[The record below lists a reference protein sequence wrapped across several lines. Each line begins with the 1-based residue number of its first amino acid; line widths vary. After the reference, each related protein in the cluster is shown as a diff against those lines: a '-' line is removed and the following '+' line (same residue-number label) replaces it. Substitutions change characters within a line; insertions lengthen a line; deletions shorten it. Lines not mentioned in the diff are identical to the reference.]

1 MRKNIFFAVPLMV
14 AVLISACADSG
25 NNNNNTPPPQS
36 YNITGKIDYAG
47 KTISSAKVCLDVNN
61 NGLADDNAC
70 VDTINGEYTFTSSN
84 NPAYYPL
91 AAFITEDTSA
101 AVNAKITVDNSDY
114 DSILY
119 APRGKTETI
128 SIATTLAKSLMDK
141 DSALSLT
148 DAESTANRIITNNA
162 NNNPATVLTVYNN
175 ALNSANI
182 TNISTSIRG
191 LVNVITDKL
200 NKETNITD
208 NTNITV
214 SQEEVNTAND
224 EISKADEEQPQEPQ
238 EPENPSGKPATPLE
252 KVTEMLAG
260 AEIKNAENPVNLN
273 GYIDKVYNSCVNYD
287 EEKQMCIEYGITEI
301 GIKPDTFG
309 GYTNFNTEMLM
320 TRMQLL
326 SFIIGYEED
335 GWPSDSELD
344 FEVIPSDRT
353 YNNEQVEGY
362 LFTNHLSN
370 KIERQ
375 SSPCNANGVVNGIY
389 YKSIFDIELFN
400 KMRREAQVCY
410 EEKGGNE
417 DPSGEISNSNMILL
431 MNCLAEAAYN
441 NKDNIKIEKW
451 YWTIDTTKIEECSK

>member
-70 VDTINGEYTFTSSN
+70 VDTSNGEYTFTSSN

-141 DSALSLT
+141 DSTLSLNNAET
-148 DAESTANRIITNNA
+148 QAEEIVKKAES
-162 NNNPATVLTVYNN
+162 PATVLTVYNN

-182 TNISTSIRG
+182 TDISTSIRG

-260 AEIKNAENPVNLN
+260 AEIINAENPVNLN
-273 GYIDKVYNSCVNYD
+273 
-287 EEKQMCIEYGITEI
+287 EYVASLNPSQTKIVFN
-301 GIKPDTFG
+301 DNAFG
-309 GYTNFNTEMLM
+309 DFSSNRLM
-320 TRMQLL
+320 TGTQLL
-326 SFIIGYEED
+326 ARLNYKEE
-335 GWPSDSELD
+335 GWPSDSSLK
-344 FEVIPSDRT
+344 FEVFPSNSGYEMANYTSKIGIEEIP
-353 YNNEQVEGY
+353 
-362 LFTNHLSN
+362 TNDNVCS
-370 KIERQ
+370 
-375 SSPCNANGVVNGIY
+375 ANGKINGIY
-389 YKSIFDIELFN
+389 YKSLFDASLYR
-400 KMRREAQVCY
+400 KMQQEAQLCY
-410 EEKGGNE
+410 EEKGGSE

>member
-14 AVLISACADSG
+14 VVLISACADSG

-61 NGLADDNAC
+61 DGLANDNAC

-101 AVNAKITVDNSDY
+101 AVNAKIMVDNNEY

-119 APRGKTETI
+119 APKGKTDTI

-141 DSALSLT
+141 DSALSLNNAET
-148 DAESTANRIITNNA
+148 QAEEIVKKAES
-162 NNNPATVLTVYNN
+162 PATVLTVYNN

-182 TNISTSIRG
+182 TDISTSIRG

-200 NKETNITD
+200 NKETNITN

-238 EPENPSGKPATPLE
+238 EPENPSGEPATPLE

-260 AEIKNAENPVNLN
+260 AEIKNSMANPVNLN
-273 GYIDKVYNSCVNYD
+273 EHVDPLNNEIDKD
-287 EEKQMCIEYGITEI
+287 GALLKL
-301 GIKPDTFG
+301 GIKSDAFG
-309 GYTNFNTEMLM
+309 EYSSNMLM
-320 TRMQLL
+320 TSNQLL
-326 SFIIGYEED
+326 RKINYKEEN
-335 GWPSDSELD
+335 WPSDSPLE
-344 FEVIPSDRT
+344 FEILVTGNVSYGGYYLTNYPSNISIDNIT
-353 YNNEQVEGY
+353 EEPHSDNVCGVNG
-362 LFTNHLSN
+362 
-370 KIERQ
+370 KI
-375 SSPCNANGVVNGIY
+375 NGIY
-389 YKSIFDIELFN
+389 YKSIFDIELLN
-400 KMRREAQVCY
+400 KMQQEALVCY

-417 DPSGEISNSNMILL
+417 DPSGEISNSNMKLL

>member
-1 MRKNIFFAVPLMV
+1 MKIKFLLLPVVIGAFFLMT
-14 AVLISACADSG
+14 ACADSEK
-25 NNNNNTPPPQS
+25 NNSTTPPAQS

-47 KTISSAKVCLDVNN
+47 KTISYAKVCLDVNN
-61 NGLADDNAC
+61 NGLADDTSC
-70 VDTINGEYTFTSSN
+70 IDTADNNYNFTSVD
-84 NPAYYPL
+84 NPASYSL
-91 AAFITEDTSA
+91 VAFIKEANT
-101 AVNAKITVDNSDY
+101 AVNAKIIVDNIEY

-119 APRGKTETI
+119 APRGKTDTI
-128 SIATTLAKSLMDK
+128 SITTTLAKSLMDK
-141 DSALSLT
+141 DSALSLNNAET
-148 DAESTANRIITNNA
+148 QAEEIVKKAES
-162 NNNPATVLTVYNN
+162 PATVLTVYNN

-182 TNISTSIRG
+182 TDISTSIRG

>member
-70 VDTINGEYTFTSSN
+70 VDTSNGEYTFTSSN

-182 TNISTSIRG
+182 TDISTSIRG

-224 EISKADEEQPQEPQ
+224 EISKADEELPQEPQ
-238 EPENPSGKPATPLE
+238 EPENPSGEPATPLE

-273 GYIDKVYNSCVNYD
+273 DYVDTSHTTQTRIVFKDNAFG
-287 EEKQMCIEYGITEI
+287 EYSS
-301 GIKPDTFG
+301 
-309 GYTNFNTEMLM
+309 NTLM
-320 TRMQLL
+320 TGSQLL
-326 SFIIGYEED
+326 ALLDYKEE
-335 GWPSDSELD
+335 GWPSDSSMK
-344 FEVIPSDRT
+344 FEVFPSNSGYAMANYTSKIGIEEIP
-353 YNNEQVEGY
+353 
-362 LFTNHLSN
+362 TNDNVCS
-370 KIERQ
+370 
-375 SSPCNANGVVNGIY
+375 ANGKINGIY
-389 YKSIFDIELFN
+389 YKSLFDASLYR
-400 KMRREAQVCY
+400 KMQQEAMPCY
-410 EEKGGNE
+410 EQNGGIG
-417 DPSGEISNSNMILL
+417 DPSGEISNSDMKIL
-431 MNCLAEAAYN
+431 MGCLAEAAYN
-441 NKDNIKIEKW
+441 NKENIKIEKW
-451 YWTIDTTKIEECSK
+451 YWTIDTTQLDVCKN

>member
-1 MRKNIFFAVPLMV
+1 MRKNIFFAVPLMA

-61 NGLADDNAC
+61 DGLANDTAC

-91 AAFITEDTSA
+91 AAFIIEDTSA

-141 DSALSLT
+141 DSALSLNNAET
-148 DAESTANRIITNNA
+148 QAEEIVKKAES
-162 NNNPATVLTVYNN
+162 PATVLTVYNN
-175 ALNSANI
+175 ALKTSSETI

-252 KVTEMLAG
+252 KVTKMLAG

-273 GYIDKVYNSCVNYD
+273 
-287 EEKQMCIEYGITEI
+287 EYVDTSS
-301 GIKPDTFG
+301 KPSQTRIVFKDNAFG
-309 GYTNFNTEMLM
+309 DFSSNILM
-320 TRMQLL
+320 TGSQLL
-326 SFIIGYEED
+326 SFLNYKEE
-335 GWPSDSELD
+335 GWPSDSSLK
-344 FEVIPSDRT
+344 FEVFPSNSGYAMANYTSKIGIEEIPTDDNVCS
-353 YNNEQVEGY
+353 
-362 LFTNHLSN
+362 
-370 KIERQ
+370 
-375 SSPCNANGVVNGIY
+375 ANGKINGIY
-389 YKSIFDIELFN
+389 YKSLFDASLYR
-400 KMRREAQVCY
+400 KMQQEAQLCY
-410 EEKGGNE
+410 EEKGGSE
-417 DPSGEISNSNMILL
+417 DPSGEISNDSMKLL

-451 YWTIDTTKIEECSK
+451 YWTIDTTQLDVCKN

>member
-70 VDTINGEYTFTSSN
+70 VDTSNGEYTFTSSN

-141 DSALSLT
+141 DSALSLNNAEIQAEEIVKK
-148 DAESTANRIITNNA
+148 AES
-162 NNNPATVLTVYNN
+162 PATVLTVYNN

-182 TNISTSIRG
+182 TDISTSIRG

-224 EISKADEEQPQEPQ
+224 EISKADEELPQEPQ
-238 EPENPSGKPATPLE
+238 EPENPSGEPATPLE

-273 GYIDKVYNSCVNYD
+273 DYVDTSHTTQTRIVFKDNAFG
-287 EEKQMCIEYGITEI
+287 EYSS
-301 GIKPDTFG
+301 
-309 GYTNFNTEMLM
+309 NTLM
-320 TRMQLL
+320 TGSQLL
-326 SFIIGYEED
+326 ALLDYKEE
-335 GWPSDSELD
+335 GWPSDSSMK
-344 FEVIPSDRT
+344 FEVFPSNSGYAMANYTSKIGIEEIP
-353 YNNEQVEGY
+353 
-362 LFTNHLSN
+362 TNDNVCS
-370 KIERQ
+370 
-375 SSPCNANGVVNGIY
+375 ANGKINGIY
-389 YKSIFDIELFN
+389 YKSLFDASLYR
-400 KMRREAQVCY
+400 KMQQEAMPCY
-410 EEKGGNE
+410 EQNGGIG
-417 DPSGEISNSNMILL
+417 DPSGEISNSDMKIL
-431 MNCLAEAAYN
+431 MGCLAEAAYN
-441 NKDNIKIEKW
+441 NKENIKIEKW
-451 YWTIDTTKIEECSK
+451 YWTIDTTQLDVCKN

>member
-70 VDTINGEYTFTSSN
+70 VDTSNGEYTFTSSN

-141 DSALSLT
+141 DSTLSLNNAET
-148 DAESTANRIITNNA
+148 QAEEIVKKAES
-162 NNNPATVLTVYNN
+162 PATVLTVYNN

-182 TNISTSIRG
+182 TDISTSIRG

-273 GYIDKVYNSCVNYD
+273 
-287 EEKQMCIEYGITEI
+287 EYVASLNPSQTEI
-301 GIKPDTFG
+301 VFKDNAFG
-309 GYTNFNTEMLM
+309 DFSSNILM
-320 TRMQLL
+320 TGSQLL
-326 SFIIGYEED
+326 AILKYKEE
-335 GWPSDSELD
+335 GWPSDSSLK
-344 FEVIPSDRT
+344 FEVFPSNSGYEMANYTSKIGIEEIP
-353 YNNEQVEGY
+353 
-362 LFTNHLSN
+362 TNDNVCS
-370 KIERQ
+370 
-375 SSPCNANGVVNGIY
+375 ANGKINGIY
-389 YKSIFDIELFN
+389 YKSLFDASLYR
-400 KMRREAQVCY
+400 KMQQEAMPCY
-410 EEKGGNE
+410 EQNGGIG
-417 DPSGEISNSNMILL
+417 DPSGEISYSDMKIL
-431 MNCLAEAAYN
+431 MGCLAEAAYN
-441 NKDNIKIEKW
+441 NKENIKIEKW
-451 YWTIDTTKIEECSK
+451 YWTIDTTQLDVCKN

>member
-36 YNITGKIDYAG
+36 YNITGKIDYEG

-70 VDTINGEYTFTSSN
+70 VDTIDGSYNFTSTN
-84 NPAYYPL
+84 NPDYYPL

-119 APRGKTETI
+119 APRGKTDTI

-148 DAESTANRIITNNA
+148 DAETQAEEIVKKAES
-162 NNNPATVLTVYNN
+162 PATVLTVYNN
-175 ALNSANI
+175 ALNTSSETI

-224 EISKADEEQPQEPQ
+224 EITKADEEQPQEPQ

-273 GYIDKVYNSCVNYD
+273 
-287 EEKQMCIEYGITEI
+287 EYVDTSS
-301 GIKPDTFG
+301 KPSQTKIVFKDNAFG
-309 GYTNFNTEMLM
+309 DFSSNTLM
-320 TRMQLL
+320 TGTQLL
-326 SFIIGYEED
+326 AFLKYKEE
-335 GWPSDSELD
+335 GWPSDNSLK
-344 FEVIPSDRT
+344 FEVFPSYSGGYEMANYTSKIGIEEIPTSD
-353 YNNEQVEGY
+353 NV
-362 LFTNHLSN
+362 
-370 KIERQ
+370 
-375 SSPCNANGVVNGIY
+375 CNANGKINGIY
-389 YKSIFDIELFN
+389 YKSLFDESLYR
-400 KMRREAQVCY
+400 KMQQEALVCY

-417 DPSGEISNSNMILL
+417 DPSGEISNDSMKLL

-441 NKDNIKIEKW
+441 NKDNIIIEKW
-451 YWTIDTTKIEECSK
+451 YWTIDTTQLDVCKN

>member
-1 MRKNIFFAVPLMV
+1 MRKNIFFAVPLMA

-61 NGLADDNAC
+61 DGLANDNAC

-128 SIATTLAKSLMDK
+128 SITTTLAKSLMDK
-141 DSALSLT
+141 DSALSLNNAET
-148 DAESTANRIITNNA
+148 HAEEIVKKAES
-162 NNNPATVLTVYNN
+162 PATVLTVYNN
-175 ALNSANI
+175 ALNTSSETI

-273 GYIDKVYNSCVNYD
+273 GYIDKVYNSCVIYD

-320 TRMQLL
+320 TSYQLL
-326 SFIIGYEED
+326 SYIIGYEED

-344 FEVIPSDRT
+344 FEILPSDRT

-362 LFTNHLSN
+362 MFTNHLSN
-370 KIERQ
+370 KI
-375 SSPCNANGVVNGIY
+375 SPCNANGVVNGIY
-389 YKSIFDIELFN
+389 YKSIFDIELLN

-410 EEKGGNE
+410 EEKGGSE

-451 YWTIDTTKIEECSK
+451 YWTIDTTQLDVCKN

>member
-36 YNITGKIDYAG
+36 YNITGKIDYAE

-61 NGLADDNAC
+61 DGLANDNAC

-101 AVNAKITVDNSDY
+101 AVNAKIMVDNNEY

-119 APRGKTETI
+119 APKGKTDTI
-128 SIATTLAKSLMDK
+128 SITTTLAKSLMDK

-182 TNISTSIRG
+182 TDISTSIRG

-273 GYIDKVYNSCVNYD
+273 EHLDPLNNEIDKD
-287 EEKQMCIEYGITEI
+287 GALLKL
-301 GIKPDTFG
+301 GIKSDAFG
-309 GYTNFNTEMLM
+309 KYSSNMLM
-320 TRMQLL
+320 TSNQLL
-326 SFIIGYEED
+326 RIINYKEEN
-335 GWPSDSELD
+335 WPSDSPLE
-344 FEVIPSDRT
+344 FEILVTGNVSYGGYYLTNYPSNISIDNIT
-353 YNNEQVEGY
+353 EEPHSDNVCGVNG
-362 LFTNHLSN
+362 
-370 KIERQ
+370 KI
-375 SSPCNANGVVNGIY
+375 NGIY
-389 YKSIFDIELFN
+389 YKSVFDTSLYR
-400 KMRREAQVCY
+400 KMQQEAQVCY
-410 EEKGGNE
+410 EEKGGSE

-441 NKDNIKIEKW
+441 NKDNFKIEKW
-451 YWTIDTTKIEECSK
+451 YWTIDTTQLDVCKN

>member
-47 KTISSAKVCLDVNN
+47 KTISSARVCLDVNN

-101 AVNAKITVDNSDY
+101 AANAKITVDNSDY

-148 DAESTANRIITNNA
+148 DAETQAEEIVKKAES
-162 NNNPATVLTVYNN
+162 PATVLTVYNN

-182 TNISTSIRG
+182 TDISTSIRG

-260 AEIKNAENPVNLN
+260 AEIINAENPVNLN
-273 GYIDKVYNSCVNYD
+273 
-287 EEKQMCIEYGITEI
+287 EYVASLNPSQTKIVFN
-301 GIKPDTFG
+301 DNAFG
-309 GYTNFNTEMLM
+309 DFSSNRLM
-320 TRMQLL
+320 TGTQLL
-326 SFIIGYEED
+326 ARLNYKEE
-335 GWPSDSELD
+335 GWPSDSSLK
-344 FEVIPSDRT
+344 FEVFPSNSGYEMANYTSKIGIEEIP
-353 YNNEQVEGY
+353 
-362 LFTNHLSN
+362 TNDNVCS
-370 KIERQ
+370 
-375 SSPCNANGVVNGIY
+375 ANGKINGIY
-389 YKSIFDIELFN
+389 YKSLFDASLYR
-400 KMRREAQVCY
+400 KMQQEAQLCY
-410 EEKGGNE
+410 EEKGGSE

>member
-1 MRKNIFFAVPLMV
+1 MRKNILFAVPLMA

-61 NGLADDNAC
+61 DGLANDNAC
-70 VDTINGEYTFTSSN
+70 VDTINGEYTFTSID
-84 NPAYYPL
+84 NPISYPL
-91 AAFITEDTSA
+91 VAYIKEETNTS
-101 AVNAKITVDNSDY
+101 VNEKIMVDNNEY

-119 APRGKTETI
+119 APKGKTDTI
-128 SIATTLAKSLMDK
+128 SITTTLAKSLMDK
-141 DSALSLT
+141 DSSLSLT
-148 DAESTANRIITNNA
+148 NAESQANTIVRKAESPETL
-162 NNNPATVLTVYNN
+162 LTVYNN
-175 ALNSANI
+175 ALSSSANI
-182 TNISTSIRG
+182 TNISTRIRG

-238 EPENPSGKPATPLE
+238 EPENPSGEPATPLE

-273 GYIDKVYNSCVNYD
+273 EHVDPLYNKIDKD
-287 EEKQMCIEYGITEI
+287 GALLKL
-301 GIKPDTFG
+301 GIKSDAFG
-309 GYTNFNTEMLM
+309 EYSSNMLM
-320 TRMQLL
+320 TSNQLL
-326 SFIIGYEED
+326 RIINYKEEK
-335 GWPSDSELD
+335 WPSDSPLE
-344 FEVIPSDRT
+344 FEILVTGNVSYGGYEMANYTSKIGIEEIP
-353 YNNEQVEGY
+353 
-362 LFTNHLSN
+362 TNDNVCS
-370 KIERQ
+370 
-375 SSPCNANGVVNGIY
+375 ANGKINGIY
-389 YKSIFDIELFN
+389 YKSLFDASLYR
-400 KMRREAQVCY
+400 KMQQEAQVCY

-417 DPSGEISNSNMILL
+417 DPSGEISYSNMILL

-451 YWTIDTTKIEECSK
+451 YWTIDTTKIEACK

>member
-1 MRKNIFFAVPLMV
+1 MRKNILFAMPLMV

-36 YNITGKIDYAG
+36 YNITGKIDYEG

-70 VDTINGEYTFTSSN
+70 VDTIDGSYNFTSTN
-84 NPAYYPL
+84 NPDYYPL

-119 APRGKTETI
+119 APRGKTDTI

-148 DAESTANRIITNNA
+148 DAETQAEEIVKKAES
-162 NNNPATVLTVYNN
+162 PATVLTVYNN
-175 ALNSANI
+175 ALNTSSETI

-224 EISKADEEQPQEPQ
+224 EITKADEEQPQEPQ

-260 AEIKNAENPVNLN
+260 AEIKNSMANPVNLN
-273 GYIDKVYNSCVNYD
+273 EHVDPLYNEIDKD
-287 EEKQMCIEYGITEI
+287 GALLKL
-301 GIKPDTFG
+301 GIKSDAFG
-309 GYTNFNTEMLM
+309 EYSSNMLM
-320 TRMQLL
+320 TSNQLL
-326 SFIIGYEED
+326 RIINYKEEN
-335 GWPSDSELD
+335 WPSDSPLE
-344 FEVIPSDRT
+344 FEILVTGNVSYGGYYLTNYPSNISIDNIT
-353 YNNEQVEGY
+353 KEPHSDNVCGVNG
-362 LFTNHLSN
+362 
-370 KIERQ
+370 KI
-375 SSPCNANGVVNGIY
+375 NGIY
-389 YKSIFDIELFN
+389 YKSLFDASLYR
-400 KMRREAQVCY
+400 KMQQEAQLCY

-441 NKDNIKIEKW
+441 NKDNFKIEKW
-451 YWTIDTTKIEECSK
+451 YWTIDTTKIEACK

>member
-70 VDTINGEYTFTSSN
+70 VDTSNGEYTFTSSN

-141 DSALSLT
+141 DSTLSLNNAEIQAEEIVKK
-148 DAESTANRIITNNA
+148 AES
-162 NNNPATVLTVYNN
+162 PATVLTVYNN

-182 TNISTSIRG
+182 TDISTSIRG

-224 EISKADEEQPQEPQ
+224 EISKADEELPQEPQ
-238 EPENPSGKPATPLE
+238 EPENPSGEPATPLE

-273 GYIDKVYNSCVNYD
+273 DYVDTSHTTQTRIVFKDNAFG
-287 EEKQMCIEYGITEI
+287 EYSS
-301 GIKPDTFG
+301 
-309 GYTNFNTEMLM
+309 NTLM
-320 TRMQLL
+320 TGSQLL
-326 SFIIGYEED
+326 ALLDYKEE
-335 GWPSDSELD
+335 GWPSDSSMK
-344 FEVIPSDRT
+344 FEVFPSNSGYAMANYTSKIGIEEIP
-353 YNNEQVEGY
+353 
-362 LFTNHLSN
+362 TNDNVCS
-370 KIERQ
+370 
-375 SSPCNANGVVNGIY
+375 ANGKINGIY
-389 YKSIFDIELFN
+389 YKSLFDASLYR
-400 KMRREAQVCY
+400 KMQQEAMPCY
-410 EEKGGNE
+410 EQNGGIG
-417 DPSGEISNSNMILL
+417 DPSGEISNSDMKIL
-431 MNCLAEAAYN
+431 MGCLAEAAYN
-441 NKDNIKIEKW
+441 NKENIKIEKW
-451 YWTIDTTKIEECSK
+451 YWTIDTTQLDVCKN

>member
-1 MRKNIFFAVPLMV
+1 MRKNIFFAVPLMA

-101 AVNAKITVDNSDY
+101 AVNAKITVDNNEY

-119 APRGKTETI
+119 APKGKTDTI

-148 DAESTANRIITNNA
+148 NAESTANRIITNNA

-182 TNISTSIRG
+182 TDISTSIRG

-273 GYIDKVYNSCVNYD
+273 GYIDKVYNSCVIYD
-287 EEKQMCIEYGITEI
+287 EEKQMCIEYGITGI

-309 GYTNFNTEMLM
+309 GYTNFNTEVLM
-320 TRMQLL
+320 TSGQLL

-344 FEVIPSDRT
+344 FEVLPSDRT

-362 LFTNHLSN
+362 MFTNHL
-370 KIERQ
+370 

-389 YKSIFDIELFN
+389 YKSIFDIELLN

-417 DPSGEISNSNMILL
+417 DPSGEISNDSMKLL

-451 YWTIDTTKIEECSK
+451 YWTIDTTQLDVCKN

>member
-36 YNITGKIDYAG
+36 YNITGKIDYEG

-70 VDTINGEYTFTSSN
+70 VDTIDGSYNFTSTN
-84 NPAYYPL
+84 NPDYYPL

-119 APRGKTETI
+119 APRGKTDTI

-148 DAESTANRIITNNA
+148 DAETQAEEIVKKAES
-162 NNNPATVLTVYNN
+162 PATVLTVYNN
-175 ALNSANI
+175 ALNTSSETI

-238 EPENPSGKPATPLE
+238 EPENPNGKPATPLE

-273 GYIDKVYNSCVNYD
+273 
-287 EEKQMCIEYGITEI
+287 EYVDTSS
-301 GIKPDTFG
+301 KPSQTKIVFKDNAFG
-309 GYTNFNTEMLM
+309 DFSSNTLM
-320 TRMQLL
+320 TGTQLL
-326 SFIIGYEED
+326 AFLKYKEE
-335 GWPSDSELD
+335 GWPSDNSLK
-344 FEVIPSDRT
+344 FEVFPSYSGGYEMANYTSKIGIEEIPTSD
-353 YNNEQVEGY
+353 NV
-362 LFTNHLSN
+362 
-370 KIERQ
+370 
-375 SSPCNANGVVNGIY
+375 CNANGKINGIY
-389 YKSIFDIELFN
+389 YKSLFDESLYR
-400 KMRREAQVCY
+400 KMQQEALVCY

-417 DPSGEISNSNMILL
+417 DPSGEISNDSMKLL

-441 NKDNIKIEKW
+441 NKDNIIIEKW
-451 YWTIDTTKIEECSK
+451 YWTIDTTQLDVCKN

>member
-25 NNNNNTPPPQS
+25 DSNNTPPAPQT
-36 YNITGKIDYAG
+36 YDITGKIDYAG

-61 NGLADDNAC
+61 NGMADDNAC
-70 VDTINGEYTFTSSN
+70 VDTSNGEYTFTSSN
-84 NPAYYPL
+84 NPSYYPL

-182 TNISTSIRG
+182 TDISTSIRG

-200 NKETNITD
+200 NKETSITD
-208 NTNITV
+208 STNIIVT
-214 SQEEVNTAND
+214 QDEVNTAND
-224 EISKADEEQPQEPQ
+224 EITKADEEQPQEPQ
-238 EPENPSGKPATPLE
+238 EPENPSGELTPLE

-260 AEIKNAENPVNLN
+260 AEIKNGGNPVNLN
-273 GYIDKVYNSCVNYD
+273 EYVTSVSRNQAGENGPVKVGQEIYISADAFDGLPSNAFFTQMSILGQITPAYNEN
-287 EEKQMCIEYGITEI
+287 
-301 GIKPDTFG
+301 
-309 GYTNFNTEMLM
+309 
-320 TRMQLL
+320 
-326 SFIIGYEED
+326 
-335 GWPSDSELD
+335 GWPSDKQG
-344 FEVIPSDRT
+344 FEVFHEDKNEYTFSNFHSGDYEYSNACEAGKVSGITYKPIIDDAINKIMDEQVTQCATNLGVDINNIGPDDISKLTKCSTDT
-353 YNNEQVEGY
+353 FYNNRDK
-362 LFTNHLSN
+362 F
-370 KIERQ
+370 
-375 SSPCNANGVVNGIY
+375 
-389 YKSIFDIELFN
+389 
-400 KMRREAQVCY
+400 
-410 EEKGGNE
+410 
-417 DPSGEISNSNMILL
+417 
-431 MNCLAEAAYN
+431 
-441 NKDNIKIEKW
+441 KIEKW
-451 YWTIDTTKIEECSK
+451 YWTIDTTQLDACQNGSSSTTTDL

>member
-141 DSALSLT
+141 DSALSLNNAET
-148 DAESTANRIITNNA
+148 QAEEIVKKAES
-162 NNNPATVLTVYNN
+162 PATVLTVYNN

-182 TNISTSIRG
+182 TDISTSIRG

-238 EPENPSGKPATPLE
+238 EPENPSGEPATPLE

-273 GYIDKVYNSCVNYD
+273 DYVDTSHTSTTRIAFKDNAFG
-287 EEKQMCIEYGITEI
+287 EYSSNI
-301 GIKPDTFG
+301 
-309 GYTNFNTEMLM
+309 LM
-320 TRMQLL
+320 TGSQLL
-326 SFIIGYEED
+326 ALLDYKEE
-335 GWPSDSELD
+335 GWPSDSSMK
-344 FEVIPSDRT
+344 FEVFPSNSGYAMANYTSKIGIEEIPTDDNVCS
-353 YNNEQVEGY
+353 
-362 LFTNHLSN
+362 
-370 KIERQ
+370 
-375 SSPCNANGVVNGIY
+375 ANGKINGIY
-389 YKSIFDIELFN
+389 YKSLFDASLYR
-400 KMRREAQVCY
+400 KMQQEAMPCY
-410 EEKGGNE
+410 EQNGGIG
-417 DPSGEISNSNMILL
+417 DPSGEISNSDMKIL
-431 MNCLAEAAYN
+431 MGCLAEAAYN
-441 NKDNIKIEKW
+441 NKENIKIEKW
-451 YWTIDTTKIEECSK
+451 YWTIDTTQLDVCKN

>member
-182 TNISTSIRG
+182 TDISTSIRG

-200 NKETNITD
+200 NKETSITD
-208 NTNITV
+208 NTNIIVT
-214 SQEEVNTAND
+214 QDEVNTAND
-224 EISKADEEQPQEPQ
+224 EISKTDEEQPQEPQ
-238 EPENPSGKPATPLE
+238 EPENPSGEPATPLE

-260 AEIKNAENPVNLN
+260 AEIKNSAENPVNLN
-273 GYIDKVYNSCVNYD
+273 EHVDPLNNEIDKD
-287 EEKQMCIEYGITEI
+287 GALLKL
-301 GIKPDTFG
+301 GIKSDAFG
-309 GYTNFNTEMLM
+309 EYSSNMLM
-320 TRMQLL
+320 TSNQLL
-326 SFIIGYEED
+326 RKINYKEEN
-335 GWPSDSELD
+335 WPSDSPLE
-344 FEVIPSDRT
+344 FEILVTGNVSYGGYYLTNYPSNISIDNIT
-353 YNNEQVEGY
+353 EEPHSDNVCGVNG
-362 LFTNHLSN
+362 
-370 KIERQ
+370 KI
-375 SSPCNANGVVNGIY
+375 NGIY
-389 YKSIFDIELFN
+389 YKSVFDTSLYR
-400 KMRREAQVCY
+400 KMQQEAQVCY

-431 MNCLAEAAYN
+431 VNCLAEAAYN

>member
-182 TNISTSIRG
+182 TDISTSIRG

-224 EISKADEEQPQEPQ
+224 EISKADEELPQEPQ
-238 EPENPSGKPATPLE
+238 EPENPSGEPATLLE

-273 GYIDKVYNSCVNYD
+273 DYVDTSHTTQTRIVFKDNAFG
-287 EEKQMCIEYGITEI
+287 EYSS
-301 GIKPDTFG
+301 
-309 GYTNFNTEMLM
+309 NTLM
-320 TRMQLL
+320 TGSQLL
-326 SFIIGYEED
+326 ALLDYKEE
-335 GWPSDSELD
+335 GWPSDSSMK
-344 FEVIPSDRT
+344 FEVFPSNSGYAMANYTSKIGIEEIP
-353 YNNEQVEGY
+353 
-362 LFTNHLSN
+362 TNDNVCS
-370 KIERQ
+370 
-375 SSPCNANGVVNGIY
+375 ANGKINGIY
-389 YKSIFDIELFN
+389 YKSLFDASLYR
-400 KMRREAQVCY
+400 KMQQEAMPCY
-410 EEKGGNE
+410 EQNGGIG
-417 DPSGEISNSNMILL
+417 DPSGEISNSDMKIL
-431 MNCLAEAAYN
+431 MGCLAEAAYN
-441 NKDNIKIEKW
+441 NKENIKIEKW
-451 YWTIDTTKIEECSK
+451 YWTIDTTQLDVCKN

>member
-25 NNNNNTPPPQS
+25 NNNNNTPPPAQS

-61 NGLADDNAC
+61 DGLANDNAC
-70 VDTINGEYTFTSSN
+70 VDTINGEYTFTSID
-84 NPAYYPL
+84 NPISYPL
-91 AAFITEDTSA
+91 VAYIKEETNT
-101 AVNAKITVDNSDY
+101 AVNAKIMVDNNEY

-119 APRGKTETI
+119 APKGKTDTI
-128 SIATTLAKSLMDK
+128 SITTTLAKSLMDK
-141 DSALSLT
+141 DSALSLNNAEIQAEEIVKK
-148 DAESTANRIITNNA
+148 AESS
-162 NNNPATVLTVYNN
+162 ATVLIVYNN
-175 ALNSANI
+175 ALNTSSETI
-182 TNISTSIRG
+182 TDISTSIRG

-238 EPENPSGKPATPLE
+238 EPENPSGEPATPLE

-273 GYIDKVYNSCVNYD
+273 GYIDKVYDSCVIYD

-301 GIKPDTFG
+301 GIKNDAFG
-309 GYTNFNTEMLM
+309 GYTNFNTEKLM

-326 SFIIGYEED
+326 GFIGYEEE

-344 FEVIPSDRT
+344 FEVLPSDRT
-353 YNNEQVEGY
+353 YNNEQVEEY
-362 LFTNHLSN
+362 MFTNHLSN

-389 YKSIFDIELFN
+389 YKSIFDIELVN
-400 KMRREAQVCY
+400 KMQQEAQVCY

>member
-1 MRKNIFFAVPLMV
+1 MRKNIFFAVPLMA

-61 NGLADDNAC
+61 DGLANDTAC

-91 AAFITEDTSA
+91 AAFIIEDTSA
-101 AVNAKITVDNSDY
+101 AFNAKITVDNSDY

-141 DSALSLT
+141 DSALSLNNAET
-148 DAESTANRIITNNA
+148 QAEEIVKKAES
-162 NNNPATVLTVYNN
+162 PATVLTVYNN

-182 TNISTSIRG
+182 TDISTSIRG

-224 EISKADEEQPQEPQ
+224 EISKADEELPQEPQ
-238 EPENPSGKPATPLE
+238 EPENPSGEPATPLE

-273 GYIDKVYNSCVNYD
+273 DYV
-287 EEKQMCIEYGITEI
+287 
-301 GIKPDTFG
+301 DTSHTTQTRIVFKDNAFG
-309 GYTNFNTEMLM
+309 DFSSNTLM
-320 TRMQLL
+320 TGGQLL
-326 SFIIGYEED
+326 AILKYKEE
-335 GWPSDSELD
+335 GWPSDSSMK
-344 FEVIPSDRT
+344 FEVFPSNSGYAMDNYASKIGIEEIP
-353 YNNEQVEGY
+353 
-362 LFTNHLSN
+362 TNDNVCS
-370 KIERQ
+370 
-375 SSPCNANGVVNGIY
+375 ANGKINGIY
-389 YKSIFDIELFN
+389 YKSLFDASLYR
-400 KMRREAQVCY
+400 KMQQEAMPCY
-410 EEKGGNE
+410 EQNGGIG
-417 DPSGEISNSNMILL
+417 DPSGEISNSDMKIL
-431 MNCLAEAAYN
+431 MGCLAEAAYN
-441 NKDNIKIEKW
+441 NKENIKIEKW
-451 YWTIDTTKIEECSK
+451 YWTIDTTQLDVCKN

>member
-1 MRKNIFFAVPLMV
+1 MRKNIFFAVPLMA

-36 YNITGKIDYAG
+36 YNITGKIDYAE

-70 VDTINGEYTFTSSN
+70 VDTSNGEYTFTSSN

-182 TNISTSIRG
+182 TDISTSIRG

-200 NKETNITD
+200 NKETSITD
-208 NTNITV
+208 STNIAVT
-214 SQEEVNTAND
+214 QEEVKAAND

-252 KVTEMLAG
+252 KVTEMLKN

-273 GYIDKVYNSCVNYD
+273 GYIDKVYNSCVIYD

-309 GYTNFNTEMLM
+309 GYTNFNTEVLM
-320 TRMQLL
+320 TSGQLL
-326 SFIIGYEED
+326 SFIIGYKED

-344 FEVIPSDRT
+344 FEVLPSDRT

-362 LFTNHLSN
+362 MFTNHLSN
-370 KIERQ
+370 KI
-375 SSPCNANGVVNGIY
+375 SPCNANGVVNGIY
-389 YKSIFDIELFN
+389 YKSIFDIELLN

-417 DPSGEISNSNMILL
+417 DPSGEISNDSMKLL

>member
-47 KTISSAKVCLDVNN
+47 KTISYAKVCLDVNK

-70 VDTINGEYTFTSSN
+70 VDTSNGEYTFTSSN

-101 AVNAKITVDNSDY
+101 AVNAKIMVDNTEY

-119 APRGKTETI
+119 APRGKKDTI

-141 DSALSLT
+141 DSALSLNNAET
-148 DAESTANRIITNNA
+148 QAEEILKKAES
-162 NNNPATVLTVYNN
+162 PATVLTVYNN

-182 TNISTSIRG
+182 TDISTSIRG

-200 NKETNITD
+200 NKETSITD

-260 AEIKNAENPVNLN
+260 AEIKNSAENPVNLN
-273 GYIDKVYNSCVNYD
+273 EHLDPLNNEIDKD
-287 EEKQMCIEYGITEI
+287 GALLKL
-301 GIKPDTFG
+301 GIKSDAFG
-309 GYTNFNTEMLM
+309 EYSSNMLM
-320 TRMQLL
+320 TSNQLL
-326 SFIIGYEED
+326 RRINYKEEN
-335 GWPSDSELD
+335 WPSDSPLE
-344 FEVIPSDRT
+344 FEILVTGNVSYGGYYLTNYPSNISIDIIT
-353 YNNEQVEGY
+353 EEPHSDNVCGVNG
-362 LFTNHLSN
+362 
-370 KIERQ
+370 KI
-375 SSPCNANGVVNGIY
+375 NGIY
-389 YKSIFDIELFN
+389 YKSVFDTSLYR
-400 KMRREAQVCY
+400 KMQQEAQLCY
-410 EEKGGNE
+410 EEKGGSE
-417 DPSGEISNSNMILL
+417 DPSGEISKDSMKLL

-451 YWTIDTTKIEECSK
+451 YWTIDTTQLDVCKN

>member
-70 VDTINGEYTFTSSN
+70 VDTSNGEYTFTSSN

-141 DSALSLT
+141 DSTLSLNNAEIQAEEIVKK
-148 DAESTANRIITNNA
+148 AES
-162 NNNPATVLTVYNN
+162 PATVLTVYNN

-182 TNISTSIRG
+182 TDISTSIRG

-273 GYIDKVYNSCVNYD
+273 DYVDTSHTTQTTIVFKDNAFG
-287 EEKQMCIEYGITEI
+287 EYSS
-301 GIKPDTFG
+301 
-309 GYTNFNTEMLM
+309 NTLM
-320 TRMQLL
+320 TGSQLL
-326 SFIIGYEED
+326 ALLDYKEE
-335 GWPSDSELD
+335 GWPSDSSMK
-344 FEVIPSDRT
+344 FEVFPSNSGYEMANYTSKIGIEEIPTDDNVCS
-353 YNNEQVEGY
+353 
-362 LFTNHLSN
+362 
-370 KIERQ
+370 
-375 SSPCNANGVVNGIY
+375 ANGKINGIY
-389 YKSIFDIELFN
+389 YKSLFDASLYR
-400 KMRREAQVCY
+400 KMQQEAMPCY
-410 EEKGGNE
+410 EQNGGIG
-417 DPSGEISNSNMILL
+417 DPSGEISYSDMKIL
-431 MNCLAEAAYN
+431 MGCLAEAAYN
-441 NKDNIKIEKW
+441 NKENIKIEKW
-451 YWTIDTTKIEECSK
+451 YWTIDTTQLSL

>member
-70 VDTINGEYTFTSSN
+70 VDTSNDEYSFTSSN

-182 TNISTSIRG
+182 TDISTSIRG

-224 EISKADEEQPQEPQ
+224 EITKADEEQPQEPQ

-273 GYIDKVYNSCVNYD
+273 GYIDKVYNSCVIYD

-309 GYTNFNTEMLM
+309 GYTNFNTEVLM
-320 TRMQLL
+320 TSGQLL

-344 FEVIPSDRT
+344 FEVLPSDRT

-362 LFTNHLSN
+362 MFTNHLSN
-370 KIERQ
+370 KI
-375 SSPCNANGVVNGIY
+375 SPCNANGVVNGIY
-389 YKSIFDIELFN
+389 YKSIFDIELLN

-417 DPSGEISNSNMILL
+417 DPSGEISNDSNMILL

-451 YWTIDTTKIEECSK
+451 YWTIDTSL